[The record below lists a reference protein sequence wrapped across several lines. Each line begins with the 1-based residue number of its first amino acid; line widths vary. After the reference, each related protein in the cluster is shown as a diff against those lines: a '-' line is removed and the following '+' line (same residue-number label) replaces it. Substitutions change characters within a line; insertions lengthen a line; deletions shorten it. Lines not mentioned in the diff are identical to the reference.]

1 MSKLNICIIIICL
14 LLFIIVYLLCN
25 NKLENIFKI
34 NNKKLSGGEVNKDI
48 KNINEKIKKE
58 QQEINIISNELD
70 SMKRN
75 TIENTEKNENTFG
88 EVRKRPGKDDIE
100 LNQQENNTFIMRLM
114 DEEINN
120 KKKNKNKREIL
131 DPVENRNMLDNEEE
145 YNNEEEEEEEE
156 DEEIIEEE
164 ENIKNKPIKAWE
176 NMCEGDDVKTKKKSE
191 YEDLKLNLNGSSYLE
206 PFNNDDFSEFG
217 KFNC

>member
-14 LLFIIVYLLCN
+14 LLFIIIYLLCN
-25 NKLENIFKI
+25 NKCIYKPIKKLYGGEENNIENI
-34 NNKKLSGGEVNKDI
+34 NQEI
-48 KNINEKIKKE
+48 KQEQEKIDT
-58 QQEINIISNELD
+58 ISNELE
-70 SMKRN
+70 SMRRN
-75 TIENTEKNENTFG
+75 LKKNKEEEENTFG
-88 EVRKRPGKDDIE
+88 EIRERPEEDDIE

-120 KKKNKNKREIL
+120 KKINNNRQIL
-131 DPVENRNMLDNEEE
+131 DGVENTGMIREDEDI
-145 YNNEEEEEEEE
+145 E

-164 ENIKNKPIKAWE
+164 ETTKIKGTRAWE
-176 NMCEGDDVKTKKKSE
+176 NMCEGDEVKTKKKTQFD
-191 YEDLKLNLNGSSYLE
+191 DLKLNLNNSNYLE

>member
-25 NKLENIFKI
+25 NNNNWKNIIQSNKKVIYGGEDGDNIQNITEEIKREQDKI
-34 NNKKLSGGEVNKDI
+34 NT
-48 KNINEKIKKE
+48 
-58 QQEINIISNELD
+58 ISNELQ
-70 SMKRN
+70 SMKLN
-75 TIENTEKNENTFG
+75 TSDNKENNSNTFG
-88 EVRKRPGKDDIE
+88 MAQIRPKEDDIE

-114 DEEINN
+114 DEELNN
-120 KKKNKNKREIL
+120 KKNSKSNNREIL
-131 DPVENRNMLDNEEE
+131 DGQENTNMIRDEEI
-145 YNNEEEEEEEE
+145 EENVDISE

-164 ENIKNKPIKAWE
+164 ENTENKPVKAWE
-176 NMCEGDDVKTKKKSE
+176 NMCKGDDVKTKKKSKF
-191 YEDLKLNLNGSSYLE
+191 EDLKLNLNSSSYLE

>member
-14 LLFIIVYLLCN
+14 LLFIIIYLLCN
-25 NKLENIFKI
+25 NKCIYKPIKKLYGGEENNIENI
-34 NNKKLSGGEVNKDI
+34 NQEI
-48 KNINEKIKKE
+48 KQEQEKIDT
-58 QQEINIISNELD
+58 ISNELE
-70 SMKRN
+70 SMRRN
-75 TIENTEKNENTFG
+75 LKKNKEEEENTFG
-88 EVRKRPGKDDIE
+88 EIRERPKEDDIE

-120 KKKNKNKREIL
+120 KKINNNRQIL
-131 DPVENRNMLDNEEE
+131 DGVENTNMIREDEDI
-145 YNNEEEEEEEE
+145 E

-164 ENIKNKPIKAWE
+164 ETTKIKGTRAWE
-176 NMCEGDDVKTKKKSE
+176 NMCEGDEVKTKKKTQFD
-191 YEDLKLNLNGSSYLE
+191 DLKLNLNNSNYLE

>member
-1 MSKLNICIIIICL
+1 MYIYYVIINGKIIIKKI
-14 LLFIIVYLLCN
+14 YGGE
-25 NKLENIFKI
+25 ENI
-34 NNKKLSGGEVNKDI
+34 
-48 KNINEKIKKE
+48 NIENLNEKIKKE

-114 DEEINN
+114 DEEKNNN
-120 KKKNKNKREIL
+120 KNNNNNREIL
-131 DPVENRNMLDNEEE
+131 DGVENTNMIKNDEEENEE
-145 YNNEEEEEEEE
+145 NIE
-156 DEEIIEEE
+156 DEEEIEMEE
-164 ENIKNKPIKAWE
+164 DIKNKPVKDGKICGK
-176 NMCEGDDVKTKKKSE
+176 GDDVKTKKSKF
-191 YEDLKLNLNGSSYLE
+191 EDLKLNLNNSSYLE

-217 KFNC
+217 QFNC